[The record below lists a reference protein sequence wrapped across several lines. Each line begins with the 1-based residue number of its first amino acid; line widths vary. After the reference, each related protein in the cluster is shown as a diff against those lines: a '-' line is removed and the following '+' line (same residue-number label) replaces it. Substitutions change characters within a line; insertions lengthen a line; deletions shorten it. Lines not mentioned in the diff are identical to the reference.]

1 MQEFSVTTN
10 NRTWREEKTRTCSYL
25 HSYLNVFLE
34 IAAPLLKTNGRSLI
48 QKSGVLVMNSW
59 KMKENFN
66 DPWLGARA
74 GRDMPFGGGPGYELV

>member
-10 NRTWREEKTRTCSYL
+10 NRTWRAEKTRTCSYL

-34 IAAPLLKTNGRSLI
+34 IAAPLLKT
-48 QKSGVLVMNSW
+48 GVLVMNSW

-74 GRDMPFGGGPGYELV
+74 GRDMPFGGGPG